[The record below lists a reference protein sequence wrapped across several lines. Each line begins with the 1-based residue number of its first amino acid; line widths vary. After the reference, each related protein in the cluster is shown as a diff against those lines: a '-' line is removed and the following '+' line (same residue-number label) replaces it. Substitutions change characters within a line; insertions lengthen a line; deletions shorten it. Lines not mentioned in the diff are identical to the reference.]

1 VLNHDV
7 SAPAALPQIG
17 TLNEGGL
24 HRGLKDHLA
33 QPGDRFEVALGEF
46 VIDVVRED
54 LLIEIQTGAIGAMG
68 RKLDCLLDEHRIR
81 IVRPIP
87 AVRWL
92 EEEGKPRRKSP
103 KRQRLWSIFDELVS
117 VPTLLDHPNLE
128 LQVLLVEE
136 TEVRSSTERVG
147 RGRRGRVVERRLDA
161 VLEERLF
168 SRPEELLD
176 ALPPDLPQ
184 PFLTADL
191 AKAGRLRRD
200 LAQRIC
206 YVLRHAGLLH
216 EVGRSRAGVAYQR
229 ETSRRVAPGL

>member
-1 VLNHDV
+1 MTKKEERVG
-7 SAPAALPQIG
+7 APQIG

-33 QPGDRFEVALGEF
+33 RPGDRFEVPLAEF
-46 VIDVVRED
+46 VIDIVRGD
-54 LLIEIQTGAIGAMG
+54 LLIEIQTGAIAAMG

-92 EEEGKPRRKSP
+92 EEAGKPRRKSP
-103 KRQRLWSIFDELVS
+103 RKMRLWSIFDELVS

-128 LQVLLVEE
+128 LQVVLVEE
-136 TEVRSSTERVG
+136 TEVRSDTERVR
-147 RGRRGRVVERRLDA
+147 RGRRGRVVDRRLEA

-168 SRPEELLD
+168 RRPEELLEV
-176 ALPPDLPQ
+176 LPADLPQ

-191 AKAGRLRRD
+191 AKAARLRRD
-200 LAQRIC
+200 LAQRVC
-206 YVLRHAGLLH
+206 YVLRHAGLLQ
-216 EVGRSRAGVAYQR
+216 EVGRSRFGVMY
-229 ETSRRVAPGL
+229 RR